1 MLYHMLMNP
10 LLYYDQLYLYTKNLQ
25 QDKCKQMIEKL
36 ADVGNQVGDN
46 VINYSNDEIIPV
58 KDLENESEKIVVFD
72 DYVTERTKNL

>member
-10 LLYYDQLYLYTKNLQ
+10 LLYYAQLYLYAKNLE

-36 ADVGNQVGDN
+36 ADIGNQVDDN
-46 VINYSNDEIIPV
+46 VINYSNHEIIPF
-58 KDLENESEKIVVFD
+58 KDLENECEKIVVFD